1 MTLLV
6 IRNLQMCMT
15 IGRRS
20 SPIGALEELDVVRG
34 VGEAAFVTDFGDR
47 HIGRNQQKARMNQAL
62 VHKPL
67 VGRCVE
73 VATELL
79 FEGGERAIGLL
90 GEALDR
96 DRLEEVVIDHLL
108 KTFARSID
116 RCEYP
121 TTQTLVA
128 LCHDEVDKLGHLDI
142 LGRLVVRIAVLAQ
155 VAVRVEEEVEY
166 TRSYLTIQKMR
177 YKDKLEYDIQVSPEV
192 LGQKIPKL
200 VLQPLVENAIYHGV
214 KYKEGKGVVRIEGQ
228 LEQKELILRISD
240 DGIGM
245 TEEQLAKIFEKRETD
260 IRKNGVGVLNV
271 HERIQL
277 YYGKD
282 YGLKIK

>member
-96 DRLEEVVIDHLL
+96 DRLEEVVVDHLL
-108 KTFARSID
+108 ETFARSIY

-128 LCHDEVDKLGHLDI
+128 LREKEIDKLGHLDI

-155 VAVRVEEEVEY
+155 VAVRVEEEVAQR
-166 TRSYLTIQKMR
+166 RSSLGN
-177 YKDKLEYDIQVSPEV
+177 EV
-192 LGQKIPKL
+192 GAVATPLAAVL
-200 VLQPLVENAIYHGV
+200 VANRHSVVHVQMHQDPLQPLGRVVEENLL
-214 KYKEGKGVVRIEGQ
+214 KGLI
-228 LEQKELILRISD
+228 ILR
-240 DGIGM
+240 DG
-245 TEEQLAKIFEKRETD
+245 LDVVAAD
-260 IRKNGVGVLNV
+260 A
-271 HERIQL
+271 
-277 YYGKD
+277 
-282 YGLKIK
+282 